1 MDQFRSFELDKDSN
15 PTNGTLQPE
24 TSSEKVTILW
34 FWITSG
40 VIELLILLA
49 NGLLAFV
56 IIKSPSL
63 HHSAN
68 WFILSLAVS
77 NVLSGV
83 YVIPSCMIC
92 NLWLSCD
99 DNVRLILSDLVIY
112 ASISNVCVMSLDR
125 LAAVEFPMKY
135 HLMVVPRVKL
145 WIILAWV
152 VPAIISAVPFC
163 WMFAEASSAIV
174 EINKVFRAVQLVV
187 FELVPCAIM
196 VLVHGRIFFIRRR
209 HSRQIQLQ
217 RTHLNLMTQ
226 ASNDSGHRSNLRAE
240 KSLGV
245 IGTLVF
251 FFVFC
256 WVFSIVLT
264 SCKHFKMCSVSQE
277 ALLATSLLTFV
288 NPAVNPV
295 ICLFLKKDIRN
306 KLLKLF

>member
-15 PTNGTLQPE
+15 PTNGTIQPE
-24 TSSEKVTILW
+24 TSSEKITILW

-40 VIELLILLA
+40 VIELLIFVA
-49 NGLLAFV
+49 NGLLTYV

-68 WFILSLAVS
+68 WFILSFAVS
-77 NVLSGV
+77 NFFSGV
-83 YVIPSCMIC
+83 FVIPSCMIC
-92 NLWLSCD
+92 NLWLSCE
-99 DNVRLILSDLVIY
+99 DNVRLILTDLVIY
-112 ASISNVCVMSLDR
+112 SSISNVCVMSLDR

-135 HLMVVPRVKL
+135 HLIVVPRVKL
-145 WIILAWV
+145 WIILAWL

-163 WMFAEASSAIV
+163 WMFAETNSAIV
-174 EINKVFRAVQLVV
+174 KINKVFRAVQLVV
-187 FELVPCAIM
+187 FELLPCVIM

-226 ASNDSGHRSNLRAE
+226 ASSDSGHRSNFRAE

-245 IGTLVF
+245 IATLVF

-264 SCKHFKMCSVSQE
+264 SCKYFKICQVSRE
-277 ALLATSLLTFV
+277 ALIATSLLTFV

-295 ICLFLKKDIRN
+295 ICLFLKTDIR
-306 KLLKLF
+306 KELLKLF